1 MEEARYIVEF
11 IDQEAID
18 QFESLPKDV
27 QIVIGKAIR
36 QRLETNPTLY
46 GKPLRKNL
54 IGYRRIR
61 IGKYRVVYK
70 IIGLKV
76 VISVVDHR
84 EYVY

>member
-1 MEEARYIVEF
+1 MEETRYIVEF

-46 GKPLRKNL
+46 GNPLRKNL